1 MIHSTEVT
9 TTQNTLGPDWDG
21 EVRVATECYSG
32 SCELEHSSWTNP
44 TNPDQ
49 KPLIFESVSA
59 QFREPVFDD
68 TAKPIEISV
77 DTFDAAKH
85 TVNKDQP
92 FSVVRIAQSRYNCE
106 VKRVHR
112 SASVFIPAQ
121 ELVALR
127 DALTKEIRSARQRG
141 LIS

>member
-1 MIHSTEVT
+1 MINSTAVT
-9 TTQNTLGPDWDG
+9 TTQNTSEADSDG
-21 EVRVATECYSG
+21 EVRVATEYYSG
-32 SCELEHSSWTNP
+32 SCDLEHSSWTNP

-68 TAKPIEISV
+68 TAKAIEINV
-77 DTFDAAKH
+77 NTFDAAKH
-85 TVNKDQP
+85 TINKDQP
-92 FSVVRIAQSRYNCE
+92 FSVVRIEQSRYNHE

-121 ELVALR
+121 DLVTLR
-127 DALTKEIRSARQRG
+127 DALTKEIRSARRRG